1 MKTRTLAGL
10 LAVAAL
16 PALTFAVDNPAA
28 KPGPCDRACLE
39 GYVNKYLDAMQAHKV
54 SDDLFARDV
63 IFTENGVRL
72 PFGTEG
78 LWYGMSG
85 KGNYKFYVPD
95 IETQQVAFI
104 GTVREA
110 ARNNPEGQLVALA
123 LRLRIVNSKITEVE
137 QLAIRPDNTATVGGG
152 ARAGGAPPAAGAGAP
167 RAGGPGGAAPVVV
180 AGGPAPAAG
189 APRAGAAPAPAPAAA
204 PAAAGTADRV
214 ERMGKPHEIYFQTI
228 PADKR
233 PTREEMI
240 KTANYYF
247 TGLAPNDGKGYY
259 PFTDDCLRFEN
270 GMITTAQQNGQPV
283 LGACKKQF
291 EESLKGVV
299 SRVRDRRFVAV
310 DRERG
315 IVFAFAFFDHFNINW
330 TWQLAELFKIEKGK
344 IARIEAI
351 FHQAPYG
358 IPSGWSTYE
367 QSISDSP
374 QDVR

>member
-1 MKTRTLAGL
+1 MKTSTLASL
-10 LAVAAL
+10 LAIAAL
-16 PALTFAVDNPAA
+16 PALTFAVDNPPA
-28 KPGPCDRACLE
+28 KPGPCNRACLE
-39 GYVNKYLDAMQAHKV
+39 GYVNRYLDAMQAHKV
-54 SDDLFARDV
+54 TDELFARDV
-63 IFTENGVRL
+63 VFTENGIRL
-72 PFGTEG
+72 PFGSEG

-95 IETQQVAFI
+95 VETQQVAFI

-123 LRLRIVNSKITEVE
+123 LRLKIVNSKITEVE
-137 QLAIRPDNTATVGGG
+137 QLAIRPDNTATVTGG

-167 RAGGPGGAAPVVV
+167 RAGG
-180 AGGPAPAAG
+180 
-189 APRAGAAPAPAPAAA
+189 AA
-204 PAAAGTADRV
+204 PAASGTADRV
-214 ERMGKPHEIYFQTI
+214 ERMGKPHEMYFQTI

-233 PTREEMI
+233 PTREELI

-330 TWQLAELFKIEKGK
+330 TWQLGELFKIENGQ
-344 IARIEAI
+344 IRRIEAV
-351 FHQAPYG
+351 FHRAPFG
-358 IPSGWSTYE
+358 TQSGWSTFQQAMSE
-367 QSISDSP
+367 EP